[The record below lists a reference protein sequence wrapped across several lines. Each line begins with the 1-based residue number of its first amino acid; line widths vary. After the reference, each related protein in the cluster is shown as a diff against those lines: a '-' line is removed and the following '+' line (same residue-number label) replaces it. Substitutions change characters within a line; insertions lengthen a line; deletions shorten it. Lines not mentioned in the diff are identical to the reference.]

1 MIPDKIYVGIND
13 LGSGYSV
20 DISLSP
26 EERHSEYIRKDA
38 LLEWTET
45 ELERLYALI
54 PDASKVEDGIATPIE
69 MRFLGQYM
77 QMESIIDK
85 INSL

>member
-1 MIPDKIYVGIND
+1 MKAMIPDKIYVGIND

-26 EERHSEYIRKDA
+26 EERHSEYIRKNA
-38 LLEWTET
+38 LMEWLNKMLKSTAESFRFS
-45 ELERLYALI
+45 ENQAYG
-54 PDASKVEDGIATPIE
+54 KV
-69 MRFLGQYM
+69 
-77 QMESIIDK
+77 IDK